1 MRYAIRSS
9 SKKHQMQNTDSIA
22 PDVVINVVEASDILV
37 PLKEARRTTKSIIDL
52 KQALNDNQG
61 D

>member
-1 MRYAIRSS
+1 
-9 SKKHQMQNTDSIA
+9 MQNTDSIA